1 MKLSSFSATFYLA
14 TALAMPHDPA
24 KESHLEKRDNVKL
37 NQYRTLDD
45 CQHDRNILFHAAP
58 VSGKCYELDG
68 QTGAFFY
75 NTGGYLQ
82 SHSFD
87 GHGCSGTSHKFQR
100 YTGRCVER
108 GSQNS
113 VRFV

>member
-1 MKLSSFSATFYLA
+1 MKFFLLVAA
-14 TALAMPHDPA
+14 VAVPALAMPEAEGVSLNP
-24 KESHLEKRDNVKL
+24 RDKVKL

-45 CQHDRNILFHAAP
+45 CEHDRNILFHAAP

-75 NTGGYLQ
+75 NTGGYLR

-87 GHGCSGTSHKFQR
+87 DHGCGGTSHKLQR

-113 VRFV
+113 VKMW

>member
-1 MKLSSFSATFYLA
+1 MKLSILSTALYLPMI
-14 TALAMPHDPA
+14 LAMPSDPA
-24 KESHLEKRDNVKL
+24 AISQLEGRDNVKL

-45 CQHDRNILFHAAP
+45 CQHDRDILFHAAP

-82 SHSFD
+82 SHSYD

-108 GSQNS
+108 GTQNS